1 MTRCVYVCV
10 LEASVC
16 LCVLSVCVS
25 DSQLLNWKCFMLN
38 SPKHKC
44 SSTQFRIAF
53 SLFGFNHLFLLVCDS
68 QFLCICRYII
78 FFLSLKIITLKWRN
92 KMGKKNYKKPWSY
105 WTNLSKNNKWQSENP
120 QRFTTK
126 TIYTHW
132 MRCGKLVLILVS
144 NLKIDLFRFLLFV
157 SAEMWMLVKVLDVAK
172 ISCK

>member
-1 MTRCVYVCV
+1 MIRLEDSASSTYPFPNFKMKRPNIPYIFAFQSNSKQTILIVRLCTVSTPKYRCAFGCCCCCCYTRLNCSRLYFKRVLVCLYDSVCVYVCV

-78 FFLSLKIITLKWRN
+78 FFLSENHHIE
-92 KMGKKNYKKPWSY
+92 MKK
-105 WTNLSKNNKWQSENP
+105 
-120 QRFTTK
+120 
-126 TIYTHW
+126 
-132 MRCGKLVLILVS
+132 
-144 NLKIDLFRFLLFV
+144 
-157 SAEMWMLVKVLDVAK
+157 
-172 ISCK
+172 